1 MITKYELK
9 NGQIRYKSN
18 LYLGI
23 DDATGKVVAPKK
35 SGFKRHSDAV
45 KYETELKNDFL
56 DNGNSLTK
64 SLKKYTFKD
73 VFKLWFM
80 QYKLSVKE
88 NTYIT
93 AKQVAEKHILPVF
106 GDFFPN
112 KIPLVLCQE
121 ATNLW
126 YTTYTK
132 ASFLVNLTK
141 RILDFAIS
149 IECCAVNPM
158 TKIMRPKN
166 THKKKYESP
175 FYEKDQLIEF
185 ERIISESE
193 DIMVR
198 TMFRVLAFTGLRKS
212 EVLGLQWG
220 DLDEVNRTLSVKRII
235 ARGISSIVIQDP
247 KTENSKRTISID
259 SRTWAILKSWRS
271 IQKERLLKLGYN
283 SQAENQF
290 MFTNNQNGFLN
301 QRFLNNQL
309 ERILENNP
317 SLPKMTI
324 HGFRHTH
331 CALLF
336 DANVEE
342 GAIKERLG
350 HSSILTTRNIY
361 DHVTKHRS
369 EDTAQKFDQYISF

>member
-9 NGQIRYKSN
+9 NGQTRYKSKI
-18 LYLGI
+18 YLGI
-23 DDATGKVVAPKK
+23 DDATGKVVAPMK
-35 SGFKRHSDAV
+35 SGFKKYSDAV
-45 KYETELKNDFL
+45 KYETDLKNNFL

-93 AKQVAEKHILPVF
+93 AMQVAEKHILPVF
-106 GDFFPN
+106 GEFFLS

-126 YTTYTK
+126 YETYSK

-175 FYEKDQLIEF
+175 FFEKEQLIEF

-212 EVLGLQWG
+212 ELLALQWA
-220 DLDEVNRTLSVKRII
+220 DLDEVNRTLSVKRIV
-235 ARGISSIVIQDP
+235 ARGISSLIVQDP
-247 KTENSKRTISID
+247 KTESSFRTISID
-259 SRTWAILKSWRS
+259 SRTWEILKQWRTV
-271 IQKERLLKLGYN
+271 QKVRLIKHGQN
-283 SQAENQF
+283 TNRKNQYV
-290 MFTNNQNGFLN
+290 FTNENNSFLN
-301 QRFLNNQL
+301 HKFLNNNL
-309 ERILENNP
+309 KRILANHPN
-317 SLPKMTI
+317 LPKMTI

-331 CALLF
+331 CSLLF
-336 DANVEE
+336 DARVEE

-369 EDTAQKFDQYISF
+369 EDTAQKFENFISF